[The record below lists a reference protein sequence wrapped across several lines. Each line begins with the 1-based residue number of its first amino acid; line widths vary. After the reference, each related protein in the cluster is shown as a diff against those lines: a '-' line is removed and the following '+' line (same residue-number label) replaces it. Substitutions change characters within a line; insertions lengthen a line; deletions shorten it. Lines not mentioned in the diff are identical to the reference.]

1 MIQQYLG
8 ISPDKLIKAGWETLY
23 MVGFSLIIGSIVGFF
38 IAIVLRLT
46 RKGGLKENPLLYT
59 ILNGFI
65 NIIRS
70 TPFII
75 LLVCVMPFTKIIV
88 GTRIGTRAAIVP
100 LVIYTAPFLARL
112 LETSLLEV
120 GGGIIEAAQ
129 SMGAT
134 TFQII
139 VHFVLPEAFASVIL
153 ALTTGTIALI
163 GATAMAGYIGGG
175 GIGNIALTY
184 GYQTF
189 NFPLMFATV
198 FILIAFVWIIQ
209 SLGNRLS
216 QKRRTHQ
223 KNTMPNPSHVI
234 KLIKSLYIQIKQRK
248 RRTQL

>member
-38 IAIVLRLT
+38 IAIVLWLT

-184 GYQTF
+184 GSQTF

-223 KNTMPNPSHVI
+223 
-234 KLIKSLYIQIKQRK
+234 
-248 RRTQL
+248 

>member
-38 IAIVLRLT
+38 IAIVLWLT
-46 RKGGLKENPLLYT
+46 RKGGLKE
-59 ILNGFI
+59 
-65 NIIRS
+65 
-70 TPFII
+70 
-75 LLVCVMPFTKIIV
+75 MPFTKIIV

-209 SLGNRLS
+209 SVGNRLS

-223 KNTMPNPSHVI
+223 
-234 KLIKSLYIQIKQRK
+234 
-248 RRTQL
+248 

>member
-38 IAIVLRLT
+38 IAIVLWLT
-46 RKGGLKENPLLYT
+46 RKGGLRENPLIYT

-88 GTRIGTRAAIVP
+88 GTGIGTKAAIVP

-189 NFPLMFATV
+189 NFPLMFSTV

-223 KNTMPNPSHVI
+223 
-234 KLIKSLYIQIKQRK
+234 
-248 RRTQL
+248 

>member
-1 MIQQYLG
+1 MLPFNVWAQSL
-8 ISPDKLIKAGWETLY
+8 WETLY

-38 IAIVLRLT
+38 IAIVLWLT

-100 LVIYTAPFLARL
+100 IVIYTAPFLARL

-120 GGGIIEAAQ
+120 GCGIIEAAQ

-184 GYQTF
+184 GYQNF
-189 NFPLMFATV
+189 NFPLMIATV

-223 KNTMPNPSHVI
+223 
-234 KLIKSLYIQIKQRK
+234 
-248 RRTQL
+248 

>member
-38 IAIVLRLT
+38 IAIVLWLT
-46 RKGGLKENPLLYT
+46 RKGGLKENPLIYT

-88 GTRIGTRAAIVP
+88 GTRIGTKAAIVP

-129 SMGAT
+129 SIGAT

-189 NFPLMFATV
+189 NFPLMFSTV

-223 KNTMPNPSHVI
+223 
-234 KLIKSLYIQIKQRK
+234 
-248 RRTQL
+248 

>member
-38 IAIVLRLT
+38 IAIVLWLT

-112 LETSLLEV
+112 LETSAS
-120 GGGIIEAAQ
+120 GSRRRHHRGAQ

-223 KNTMPNPSHVI
+223 
-234 KLIKSLYIQIKQRK
+234 
-248 RRTQL
+248 

>member
-38 IAIVLRLT
+38 IAIVLWLT

-163 GATAMAGYIGGG
+163 GATARGG

-209 SLGNRLS
+209 SVGNRLS

-223 KNTMPNPSHVI
+223 
-234 KLIKSLYIQIKQRK
+234 
-248 RRTQL
+248 

>member
-38 IAIVLRLT
+38 IAIVLWLT

-209 SLGNRLS
+209 SRG
-216 QKRRTHQ
+216 K
-223 KNTMPNPSHVI
+223 PSVTEATDPSVTYNLFLLK
-234 KLIKSLYIQIKQRK
+234 KLLI
-248 RRTQL
+248 

>member
-38 IAIVLRLT
+38 IAIVLWLT
-46 RKGGLKENPLLYT
+46 RKGGLKENPLIYT

-88 GTRIGTRAAIVP
+88 GTRIGTKAAIVP

-189 NFPLMFATV
+189 NFPLMFSTV

-216 QKRRTHQ
+216 QKRRTH
-223 KNTMPNPSHVI
+223 
-234 KLIKSLYIQIKQRK
+234 
-248 RRTQL
+248 

>member
-38 IAIVLRLT
+38 IAIVLWLT

-189 NFPLMFATV
+189 NFPLMFANV
-198 FILIAFVWIIQ
+198 FILIEFVWIIQ
-209 SLGNRLS
+209 SVGNRLS

-223 KNTMPNPSHVI
+223 
-234 KLIKSLYIQIKQRK
+234 
-248 RRTQL
+248 

>member
-1 MIQQYLG
+1 MVSKNYYYIIRGCITMIQQYLG

-38 IAIVLRLT
+38 IAIVLWLT

-223 KNTMPNPSHVI
+223 
-234 KLIKSLYIQIKQRK
+234 
-248 RRTQL
+248 

>member
-38 IAIVLRLT
+38 IAIVLWLT

-189 NFPLMFATV
+189 NFPLMFSTV
-198 FILIAFVWIIQ
+198 FMLIAFVWLIQ
-209 SLGNRLS
+209 SLGNLLS

-223 KNTMPNPSHVI
+223 
-234 KLIKSLYIQIKQRK
+234 
-248 RRTQL
+248 

>member
-38 IAIVLRLT
+38 IAIVLWLT

-88 GTRIGTRAAIVP
+88 GTRIGTKAAIVP

-175 GIGNIALTY
+175 GSGISFPFRGATLSSLS
-184 GYQTF
+184 
-189 NFPLMFATV
+189 FPL
-198 FILIAFVWIIQ
+198 
-209 SLGNRLS
+209 
-216 QKRRTHQ
+216 
-223 KNTMPNPSHVI
+223 
-234 KLIKSLYIQIKQRK
+234 
-248 RRTQL
+248 

>member
-38 IAIVLRLT
+38 IAIVLWLT

-189 NFPLMFATV
+189 NFPLTFATV
-198 FILIAFVWIIQ
+198 FILIAFVWSIQ

-223 KNTMPNPSHVI
+223 
-234 KLIKSLYIQIKQRK
+234 
-248 RRTQL
+248 

>member
-38 IAIVLRLT
+38 IAIVLWLT

-70 TPFII
+70 TPFI
-75 LLVCVMPFTKIIV
+75 LVCVMPFTKIIV

-134 TFQII
+134 TFQIV

-209 SLGNRLS
+209 SVGNRLS

-223 KNTMPNPSHVI
+223 
-234 KLIKSLYIQIKQRK
+234 
-248 RRTQL
+248 

>member
-38 IAIVLRLT
+38 IAIVLWLT

-59 ILNGFI
+59 ILNGVI

-189 NFPLMFATV
+189 NSPLMFATV

-223 KNTMPNPSHVI
+223 
-234 KLIKSLYIQIKQRK
+234 
-248 RRTQL
+248 

>member
-38 IAIVLRLT
+38 IAIVLWLT

-112 LETSLLEV
+112 LETS
-120 GGGIIEAAQ
+120 
-129 SMGAT
+129 
-134 TFQII
+134 
-139 VHFVLPEAFASVIL
+139 ASGSRRRHHRGSPVDGSDHVPDYRSFCASRSICF
-153 ALTTGTIALI
+153 
-163 GATAMAGYIGGG
+163 GYPGSDNRHHRPHRSNCDGR
-175 GIGNIALTY
+175 LHRRRRHRKHR
-184 GYQTF
+184 
-189 NFPLMFATV
+189 PDL
-198 FILIAFVWIIQ
+198 
-209 SLGNRLS
+209 RLS
-216 QKRRTHQ
+216 D
-223 KNTMPNPSHVI
+223 
-234 KLIKSLYIQIKQRK
+234 L
-248 RRTQL
+248 

>member
-38 IAIVLRLT
+38 IAIVLWLT

-189 NFPLMFATV
+189 NFPLMFVTV

-223 KNTMPNPSHVI
+223 
-234 KLIKSLYIQIKQRK
+234 
-248 RRTQL
+248 

>member
-38 IAIVLRLT
+38 IAIVLWLT

-163 GATAMAGYIGGG
+163 GATAMAGYLGGG

-189 NFPLMFATV
+189 NFPLMFSTV
-198 FILIAFVWIIQ
+198 FILIAFVWLIQ
-209 SLGNRLS
+209 SLGNLLS

-223 KNTMPNPSHVI
+223 
-234 KLIKSLYIQIKQRK
+234 
-248 RRTQL
+248 

>member
-38 IAIVLRLT
+38 IAIVLWLT

-88 GTRIGTRAAIVP
+88 GTRIGTKAAIVP

-184 GYQTF
+184 GYQTI

-223 KNTMPNPSHVI
+223 
-234 KLIKSLYIQIKQRK
+234 
-248 RRTQL
+248 

>member
-38 IAIVLRLT
+38 IAIVLWLT

-184 GYQTF
+184 GYHTF

-209 SLGNRLS
+209 SVGNRLS

-223 KNTMPNPSHVI
+223 
-234 KLIKSLYIQIKQRK
+234 
-248 RRTQL
+248 

>member
-23 MVGFSLIIGSIVGFF
+23 MVGFSLIIGSIVGFL
-38 IAIVLRLT
+38 IAIVLWLT
-46 RKGGLKENPLLYT
+46 RKGGLKENSLLYT

-129 SMGAT
+129 SIGSDRSRLS
-134 TFQII
+134 FIL
-139 VHFVLPEAFASVIL
+139 HFRKHLLRLSSSDNRR
-153 ALTTGTIALI
+153 TISLI

-198 FILIAFVWIIQ
+198 FILIALCLEHPESGKPAV
-209 SLGNRLS
+209 
-216 QKRRTHQ
+216 TEE
-223 KNTMPNPSHVI
+223 TDPSVTYNLFLLK
-234 KLIKSLYIQIKQRK
+234 KLLI
-248 RRTQL
+248 

>member
-38 IAIVLRLT
+38 IAIVLWLT

-209 SLGNRLS
+209 SVETVCHRSDGPISNL
-216 QKRRTHQ
+216 
-223 KNTMPNPSHVI
+223 
-234 KLIKSLYIQIKQRK
+234 
-248 RRTQL
+248 

>member
-38 IAIVLRLT
+38 IAIVLWLT

-184 GYQTF
+184 GYQPF
-189 NFPLMFATV
+189 NFPLMFAPV

-223 KNTMPNPSHVI
+223 
-234 KLIKSLYIQIKQRK
+234 
-248 RRTQL
+248 

>member
-38 IAIVLRLT
+38 IAIVLWLT

-112 LETSLLEV
+112 LETSLLD

-223 KNTMPNPSHVI
+223 
-234 KLIKSLYIQIKQRK
+234 
-248 RRTQL
+248 

>member
-23 MVGFSLIIGSIVGFF
+23 MVGFSLIIGSIVGFL
-38 IAIVLRLT
+38 IAIVLWLT
-46 RKGGLKENPLLYT
+46 RKGGLKENSLLYT

-120 GGGIIEAAQ
+120 GGGIPVDG
-129 SMGAT
+129 SNHVPDYRS
-134 TFQII
+134 FC
-139 VHFVLPEAFASVIL
+139 AS
-153 ALTTGTIALI
+153 
-163 GATAMAGYIGGG
+163 G
-175 GIGNIALTY
+175 GICFRYPGSDNRHHRPHRSNCDGWLHRRRRHRKHR
-184 GYQTF
+184 
-189 NFPLMFATV
+189 PDL
-198 FILIAFVWIIQ
+198 
-209 SLGNRLS
+209 RLS
-216 QKRRTHQ
+216 D
-223 KNTMPNPSHVI
+223 
-234 KLIKSLYIQIKQRK
+234 L
-248 RRTQL
+248 

>member
-38 IAIVLRLT
+38 IAIVLWLT

-175 GIGNIALTY
+175 GIGNIALTA
-184 GYQTF
+184 GYQTC

-223 KNTMPNPSHVI
+223 
-234 KLIKSLYIQIKQRK
+234 
-248 RRTQL
+248 

>member
-38 IAIVLRLT
+38 IAIVLWLT

-189 NFPLMFATV
+189 NFPLMFANV

-223 KNTMPNPSHVI
+223 
-234 KLIKSLYIQIKQRK
+234 
-248 RRTQL
+248 

>member
-38 IAIVLRLT
+38 IAIVLWLT

-59 ILNGFI
+59 ILNGVI

-198 FILIAFVWIIQ
+198 FIQ

-223 KNTMPNPSHVI
+223 
-234 KLIKSLYIQIKQRK
+234 
-248 RRTQL
+248 